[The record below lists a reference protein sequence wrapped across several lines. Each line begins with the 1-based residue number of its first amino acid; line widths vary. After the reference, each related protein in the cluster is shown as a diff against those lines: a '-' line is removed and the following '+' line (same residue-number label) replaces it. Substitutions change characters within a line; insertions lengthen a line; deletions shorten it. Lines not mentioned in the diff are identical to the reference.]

1 MKLSEMISLT
11 ENEILNP
18 AESFDFEIGKLTASS
33 KDVEQG
39 DIFFAVKGF
48 VSDGNKYIPD
58 AFDRGA
64 KAVITD
70 SDSGIIDQRIFR
82 VDDVRKSMA
91 LMSNAFYGF
100 PSSKMKIAG
109 VTGTN
114 GKTTVTSI
122 INYVLQATGKK
133 TGLIGTNGNYI
144 NKRFL
149 KTEHT
154 TPDSI
159 ELNRLLAEM
168 VSEGVEYAVMEVSSH
183 SLALKRVY
191 GLDFDAAVFTN
202 LTPEHL
208 DFHANM
214 ENYFSAKKLL
224 FDSMNRIG
232 KKGVQP
238 AAIYNCNDEYGSKIV
253 SSSPAEHIAYG
264 FGCGTYTAKN
274 IKMDIDGMSFDVLVP
289 RNGEDTDKIK
299 ITTKLT
305 GKFNVHNILAAIAA
319 LRVFKISY
327 SDITKHIADFEAVD
341 GRFNRVKLKSGADA
355 IIDYSHTPDSLLKA
369 ITTIREIIEESGSK
383 GKIITVFGCGGNRD
397 KAKRPMMG
405 KIAAQYSNEV
415 IITSDNPRDE
425 EPLRIIEEIKAGITS
440 DNYSV
445 VEQRELAISKAIEMS
460 GKGDIVL
467 IAGKGHETYQE
478 IKGVKYHL
486 SDREVAEKYS
496 K

>member
-1 MKLSEMISLT
+1 MKFSEMISLA
-11 ENEILNP
+11 ENKILKP
-18 AESFDFEIGKLTASS
+18 EESFDFNINKLTASS
-33 KDVEQG
+33 NDVEQG

-48 VSDGNKYIPD
+48 VSDGNKFIGD
-58 AFDRGA
+58 AFDKGA

-70 SDSGIIDQRIFR
+70 SEPDIADPRIYK
-82 VDDVRKSMA
+82 VTDVRKAMA
-91 LMSNAFYGF
+91 MMSNAFYGF
-100 PSSKMKIAG
+100 PSAKIKMIG

-122 INYVLQATGKK
+122 INYVLQAIGKK

-159 ELNRLLAEM
+159 ELNRILKEM
-168 VSEGVEYAVMEVSSH
+168 ADENVEFCVMEVSSH
-183 SLALKRVY
+183 SLSLMRVY
-191 GLDFDAAVFTN
+191 GIKFDAAVFTN

-208 DFHANM
+208 DFHGTM
-214 ENYFSAKKLL
+214 ENYFDAKKIF
-224 FDSMNRIG
+224 FDSLKRIG
-232 KKGVQP
+232 TKGIHP
-238 AAIYNCNDEYGSKIV
+238 SAIYNCNDEYGQRIV
-253 SSSPAEHIAYG
+253 STSPAERIAYG
-264 FGCGTYTAKN
+264 FGCGTFTAKN
-274 IKMDIDGMSFDVLVP
+274 IEMDINRMSFDVLVP
-289 RNGEDTDKIK
+289 RNGEDIEKLKIK
-299 ITTKLT
+299 TKLT
-305 GKFNVHNILAAIAA
+305 GKFNVHNILAAIAS
-319 LRVFKISY
+319 LKTLNISY
-327 SDITKHIADFEAVD
+327 KDISKHIEDFHAVD
-341 GRFNRVKLKSGADA
+341 GRFNRIKLSSGADA

-369 ITTIREIIEESGSK
+369 ITTIREILDESKSK

-397 KAKRPMMG
+397 KTKRPLMG
-405 KIAAQYSNEV
+405 KIASQYSNEV

-425 EPLRIIEEIKAGITS
+425 DPMLIIEEIKAGITS

-445 VEQRELAISKAIEMS
+445 EENRELAITKAIELS
-460 GKGDIVL
+460 AKGDVIL

-486 SDREVAEKYS
+486 SDREIAEKYS

>member
-11 ENEILNP
+11 ENEILSP
-18 AESFDFEIGKLTASS
+18 ADSFDFEINKLTASS

-48 VSDGNKYIPD
+48 ISDGNRFIPD

-70 SDSGIIDQRIFR
+70 SDTGIIDQRIYR
-82 VDDVRKSMA
+82 VNDVRKTMA

-100 PSSKMKIAG
+100 PSQKMKMTG

-122 INYVLQATGKK
+122 INYVLQAIGKK
-133 TGLIGTNGNYI
+133 TGLIGTNGNFI

-159 ELNRLLAEM
+159 ELNRILSEM
-168 VSEGVEYAVMEVSSH
+168 VNEGVEYAVMEVSSH
-183 SLALKRVY
+183 SLSLSRVF

-208 DFHANM
+208 DFHGTM
-214 ENYFSAKKLL
+214 ENYFGAKKLL
-224 FDSMNRIG
+224 FDSLNRIG
-232 KKGVQP
+232 SKGVQP
-238 AAIYNCNDEYGSKIV
+238 AAIYNCNDEFGSKIV
-253 SSSPAEHIAYG
+253 SASPAEHVAYG
-264 FGCGTYTAKN
+264 FGCGTYTANK
-274 IKMDIDGMSFDVLVP
+274 IKMDIDGMSFEVLVP
-289 RNGEDTDKIK
+289 RNGEDIEKIK
-299 ITTKLT
+299 IKTNLT
-305 GKFNVHNILAAIAA
+305 GKFNVHNIIAAIAA
-319 LRVFKISY
+319 LRVFKVSY
-327 SDITKHIADFEAVD
+327 GDITKYIEEFEAVD
-341 GRFNRVKLKSGADA
+341 GRFNRIKLNTGADA

-369 ITTIREIIEESGSK
+369 ITTIREILDESGLK
-383 GKIITVFGCGGNRD
+383 GRIITVFGCGGNRD

-405 KIAAQYSNEV
+405 KIASVNSNEV

-425 EPLRIIEEIKAGITS
+425 DPMQIIDEIKRGITS

-445 VEQRELAISKAIEMS
+445 EENRELAITRAIEIS
-460 GKGDIVL
+460 KKGDIIL

-486 SDREVAEKYS
+486 SDREIAEKFS

>member
-1 MKLSEMISLT
+1 MKFSEMISLT
-11 ENEILNP
+11 EKEILNP
-18 AESFDFEIGKLTASS
+18 AESFDFVIGKLTASS

-58 AFDRGA
+58 AFDKGA

-82 VDDVRKSMA
+82 VKDVRKTMA
-91 LMSNAFYGF
+91 MMSSAFYGF
-100 PSSKMKIAG
+100 PSQKMKMIG

-114 GKTTVTSI
+114 GKTTITSI
-122 INYVLQATGKK
+122 INYVLQACGKK
-133 TGLIGTNGNYI
+133 TGLIGTNGNFI

-159 ELNRLLAEM
+159 ELNKILSEM

-183 SLALKRVY
+183 SLALNRVY
-191 GLDFDAAVFTN
+191 GIEFDAAVFTN

-208 DFHANM
+208 DFHHTM
-214 ENYFSAKKLL
+214 ENYFEAKKML
-224 FDSMNRIG
+224 FDSLNRIG

-253 SSSPAEHIAYG
+253 ASSPAERIAYG
-264 FGCGTYTAKN
+264 FGCGLYTANKIN
-274 IKMDIDGMSFDVLVP
+274 MDIDGMTFDVLVP
-289 RNGEDTDKIK
+289 RNGEDTEKIK
-299 ITTKLT
+299 IKTKLT

-327 SDITKHIADFEAVD
+327 SEIVKYVAEFEAVD
-341 GRFNRVKLKSGADA
+341 GRFNRIKLTSGADA

-369 ITTIREIIEESGSK
+369 ITTVREILEESGSK

-397 KAKRPMMG
+397 KAKRPLMG
-405 KIAAQYSNEV
+405 KIASQYSSEV

-425 EPLRIIEEIKAGITS
+425 EPMQIIEEIKTGITS

-445 VEQRELAISKAIEMS
+445 EENRELAIIKAIEMS
-460 GKGDIVL
+460 RKGDVVI

-486 SDREVAEKYS
+486 SDREIAEKFS